1 MYFYFYDKITQDKR
15 CTALVSSFETKL
27 VDLGIAGRTEKLSLF
42 KNAAELV
49 EQGVKTG
56 AKTLV
61 AVGDD
66 ATFLNLI
73 PLAAKHHL
81 TFGFLPVVPNSRF
94 AKILGLPAGT
104 EACVSLS
111 RRITVT
117 CDLGKIN
124 DTYFFGSL
132 TVINNNNLSLRCDQ
146 MYSVKSNTPENLI
159 QIMNLGDVFGKNL
172 KKLNNISDGKL
183 EVVITEK
190 TKGGYLKKFKEKK
203 KNSVIFA
210 KSIEAVSPKDQTS
223 TLVAD
228 GICTVN
234 TPCTISV
241 VPQALHLIVGKDR
254 LIN

>member
-159 QIMNLGDVFGKNL
+159 QIMNLGDVFGK
-172 KKLNNISDGKL
+172 
-183 EVVITEK
+183 
-190 TKGGYLKKFKEKK
+190 YLKKFKEKK

-254 LIN
+254 LI